1 MFEQVIL
8 GKVWVLA
15 DCVPDSV
22 PGNVYLPGNVNVPGN
37 VGLLD
42 NVSVPDN
49 FNNWKCLFTRQC

>member
-1 MFEQVIL
+1 MFDRVIL

-42 NVSVPDN
+42 NVSVPEN
-49 FNNWKCLFTRQC
+49 FINW